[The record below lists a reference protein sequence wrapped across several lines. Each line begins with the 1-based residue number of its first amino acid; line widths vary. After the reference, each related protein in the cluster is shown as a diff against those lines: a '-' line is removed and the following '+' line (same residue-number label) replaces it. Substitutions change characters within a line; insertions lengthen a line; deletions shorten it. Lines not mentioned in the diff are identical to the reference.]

1 MVNIIYYLIIKTI
14 TLYNQIKKSDIFI
27 ADSGNHFYPD
37 TDLDKKSYFDSY
49 NYTNVDTYNDME
61 FNQHKNC
68 LLCKVIG
75 LDLMDLN

>member
-37 TDLDKKSYFDSY
+37 TDLVAKNNSY
-49 NYTNVDTYNDME
+49 NFT
-61 FNQHKNC
+61 
-68 LLCKVIG
+68 
-75 LDLMDLN
+75 